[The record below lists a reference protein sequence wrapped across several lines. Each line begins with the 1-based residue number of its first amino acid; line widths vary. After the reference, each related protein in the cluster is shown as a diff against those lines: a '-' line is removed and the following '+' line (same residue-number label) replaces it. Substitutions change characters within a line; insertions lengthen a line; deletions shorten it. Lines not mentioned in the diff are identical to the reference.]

1 LLSPSKVSTSQ
12 CPFGF
17 AQAKGP
23 NSQISPEPGKRLRPE
38 GRDFHVFREFKARY
52 SRVLIKGKVQM
63 RVILA
68 LLMAM
73 TMATAAEAD
82 GEKPGDFDYYV
93 MSLGWSSNWCAL
105 EGDARHDPQC
115 DAGRK
120 LTWTL
125 HGLWPQYER
134 GFPAYCRSTAQDP
147 SRAATT
153 AMADI
158 MGGSGLAFYEWK
170 KHGRCS
176 ALSVQDY
183 YATMRKAYASVT
195 IPPIFTKINKD
206 LKVPASVIEGAFLER
221 NPQLSRDQITVTC
234 KSGMI
239 QEVRICLTKDLEPRL
254 CGADVIRDC
263 TLNDAELDAVR

>member
-1 LLSPSKVSTSQ
+1 V
-12 CPFGF
+12 
-17 AQAKGP
+17 
-23 NSQISPEPGKRLRPE
+23 E
-38 GRDFHVFREFKARY
+38 
-52 SRVLIKGKVQM
+52 M
-63 RVILA
+63 RVIWA
-68 LLMAM
+68 LVA
-73 TMATAAEAD
+73 AICFGTAAWAD

-115 DAGRK
+115 DAGRG

-134 GFPAYCRSTAQDP
+134 GYPSYCRSSAQDP
-147 SRAATT
+147 SRGATA

-170 KHGRCS
+170 KHGRCAGIS
-176 ALSVQDY
+176 AQDY
-183 YATMRKAYASVT
+183 YATLRRAYASVT
-195 IPPIFTKINKD
+195 IPPLFARINKD

-221 NPQLSRDQITVTC
+221 NPQLARDQITVTC

-239 QEVRICLTKDLEPRL
+239 QEVRICLTKDLEPRR

-263 TLNDAELDAVR
+263 TLQNAELDALR